1 MSNHQIKRR
10 EAIRRTLLLQSVN
23 AHQASAIA
31 DAVLE
36 IWQQMAARLEPVV
49 GARGVDVLF
58 GRALQLTT
66 KEFPWL
72 KTSADSGNSAASL
85 TSIRNCL
92 EARDKDV
99 AAEVGLALIAGF
111 TELLAGLIGEPLTDR
126 LLDDVWAVA
135 GPVPKTDATRRGE
148 VL

>member
-1 MSNHQIKRR
+1 MSNHRILRR
-10 EAIRRTLLLQSVN
+10 EAIRQTLLLQTVT
-23 AHQASAIA
+23 AHQTSAVA
-31 DAVLE
+31 DAVLD
-36 IWQQMAARLEPVV
+36 IWKQMAARLEPVV

-58 GRALQLTT
+58 GRALQLTS

-85 TSIRNCL
+85 SSIRDCL

-126 LLDDVWAVA
+126 LLGTVWGAV
-135 GPVPKTDATRRGE
+135 GPVSKTDAT
-148 VL
+148 